1 MVKKQSPKKRTSILD
16 AATQVFCDEGYETTS
31 MDRIAER
38 AGASKRTVYN
48 YFPSKE
54 ALFLAVVEQLGA
66 KMMTAKRIE
75 WDPERPMSD
84 QLADMARSKSAI
96 ADNPSELA
104 LMRVALGVFVSRPEL
119 AESARIKHAV
129 DPLVPWLEAARNAG
143 QLAVPDI
150 ALAARMFWAMAAG
163 ALFWPAVL
171 EGPMPD
177 DERAEVIRE
186 IVETFLARYRA

>member
-1 MVKKQSPKKRTSILD
+1 MVKKQSPRKRASILE
-16 AATQVFCDEGYETTS
+16 AATQVFCDGGYETAS
-31 MDRIAER
+31 MDRIAEC

-54 ALFLAVVEQLGA
+54 ALFLAVVEELSA
-66 KMMTAKRIE
+66 KMMTAKRVA
-75 WDPERPMSD
+75 WDPDRPMTD

-104 LMRVALGVFVSRPEL
+104 LARVALGAFVSHPEL
-119 AESARIKHAV
+119 AAATRVRLTE
-129 DPLVPWLEAARNAG
+129 DPLVPWLEAAHTAG
-143 QLAVPDI
+143 ALTVPDI
-150 ALAARMFWAMAAG
+150 ALAARIFWAMASG

-177 DERAEVIRE
+177 DERAQVIQE
-186 IVETFLARYRA
+186 LVATFLARYR